1 MKMSNWLDWQLIVS
15 GIFIAAVA
23 AIGVNSTSDYV
34 VQILVLAT
42 IYAAVALSWS
52 ISGGLGGLLL

>member
-23 AIGVNSTSDYV
+23 AIGVS
-34 VQILVLAT
+34 
-42 IYAAVALSWS
+42 
-52 ISGGLGGLLL
+52 